1 MSDIVK
7 LQVSTVRA
15 AIVPKGKLQI
25 TAGTRAT
32 KDKVT
37 GVKKEIAAD
46 QRSRSI
52 IIDEFNPSVESKYVS
67 LVTSALSEVAK
78 VQLTM
83 QWENDPM
90 LREVDAALYT
100 EDALLLF
107 AARDA
112 ESKKLSKE
120 TIEAWFNASEL
131 KSYLVKQYSEAQVK
145 KFLSELQNIAAPV
158 MTAYNEEKALK
169 RIVTLG
175 KFDADV
181 ESPVAMAMIARLQRF
196 VDELKKQREEIGSVE
211 EIPE

>member
-175 KFDADV
+175 KFDTDV

>member
-1 MSDIVK
+1 MADVTK
-7 LQVSTVRA
+7 LPVSTVRA

-32 KDKVT
+32 KDKTT
-37 GVKKEIAAD
+37 GVKKEIPAD

-52 IIDEFNPSVESKYVS
+52 LIDEFSPSVESKYVS
-67 LVTSALSEVAK
+67 LVTSALTEVAK
-78 VQLTM
+78 VQLTT

-107 AARDA
+107 AAREA

-120 TIEAWFNASEL
+120 TIDAWFNASPL
-131 KSYLVKQYSEAQVK
+131 KAYLTTTYNEKQVR
-145 KFLSELQNIAAPV
+145 KFVTDLHNLAAPV
-158 MTAYNEEKALK
+158 ITEFNEEKALK

-175 KFDADV
+175 KFDEDA
-181 ESPVAMAMIARLQRF
+181 EQPIVASMIARLQKF
-196 VDELKKQREEIGSVE
+196 VDGLKKQREEIGDVE